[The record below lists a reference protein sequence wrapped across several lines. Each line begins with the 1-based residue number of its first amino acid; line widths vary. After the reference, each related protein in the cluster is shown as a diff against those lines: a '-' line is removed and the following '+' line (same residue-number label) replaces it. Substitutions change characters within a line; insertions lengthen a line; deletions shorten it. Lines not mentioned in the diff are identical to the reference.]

1 MNLPGEVPNFDI
13 NIKAGADYRLTLQFE
28 ADDDEEITNYG
39 TTIYNGSIFLT
50 DNSVIDDEDEHAWYP
65 DPDEWLL
72 DESKHALLIDSKW
85 NIEAQLRD
93 FEESADSFTFGVEA
107 SIDGFVLVLPKEVT
121 EQIHFARGVYDI
133 FITDIE
139 GLRGKLLQGKAIITR
154 NVTR

>member
-50 DNSVIDDEDEHAWYP
+50 DNSVM
-65 DPDEWLL
+65 LL
-72 DESKHALLIDSKW
+72 DSKW
-85 NIEAQLRD
+85 NIEAQLRV

-107 SIDGFVLVLPKEVT
+107 SVDGFALVLPKEVT
-121 EQIHFARGVYDI
+121 EQIHFARGAYDV

-139 GLRGKLLQGKAIITR
+139 GLRDKLLQGKAIITR